1 MGFSL
6 ANNGKPHCFLL
17 CIFYKPKTK
26 KRMSE
31 SIKSDVQPQEL
42 NITSTP
48 DEAVNAATTE
58 FTEQNSINEETPQMP
73 TENAAS
79 ETEVAKPASRQEII
93 ERLQA
98 IAESDDA
105 LNSKAETEAL
115 KVQFYRMRTA
125 EIEAALKEHVA
136 QGGEEALFI
145 PQPDELEEAFKRS
158 LSIIKAKRN
167 AWLEAQEKEMQ
178 ENLAKKQQLLEQL
191 QALVEKAAQG
201 TPEVNEF
208 RALQAAWKEIK
219 NVPQS
224 EVAALW
230 KQYQLLGEQ
239 FYDVLKINH
248 EFREYDFKK
257 NLEIKTMLC
266 QQAEALAQESDVIA
280 AFRQL
285 QQLHNEFREAGPVA
299 PDLREEVWNRFKA
312 ASTVINRRHQEHFEA
327 KKEKEQENLDKKT
340 AICEQ
345 IEQMDF
351 AALTTYQA
359 WNTATQQ
366 VLDLQA
372 AWKEIGFAPQ
382 KMNIKIF
389 ERFRAA
395 CDHFFVQKSEFFK
408 EAKSTLA
415 KNLERKKALCE
426 QAEALKDSEE
436 WKATA
441 DKLAKLQKEWKEIGA
456 VAQKYSEALWKRF
469 VSACDYFFERRNA
482 ATSSQRNTEQENLK
496 LKRAVIEKIK
506 AIDPTLPAGEQT
518 RQLQAL
524 AQEWNSIG
532 FVPFREKDKLYKE
545 YREAT
550 NALYD
555 RLHTSANERKLANF
569 RSNIGK
575 NGNSL
580 QRERDHLI
588 RQYEAMKSEIA
599 TYENNLGFLS
609 ASNKKG
615 ASLVDVMRQKVE
627 KLKQDAQVILEK
639 IHLIEDEMEKEAK

>member
-1 MGFSL
+1 
-6 ANNGKPHCFLL
+6 
-17 CIFYKPKTK
+17 
-26 KRMSE
+26 MSE

-42 NITSTP
+42 NIASTP

-73 TENAAS
+73 TEDATS

-105 LNSKAETEAL
+105 LNSKGEVEAL

-145 PQPDELEEAFKRS
+145 PEPDELEEAFKQN
-158 LSIIKAKRN
+158 LGTIKAKRN

-178 ENLAKKQQLLEQL
+178 ENLEKKQQLLEQL

-219 NVPQS
+219 NIPQGQ
-224 EVAALW
+224 VATLW

-239 FYDVLKINH
+239 FYDVLKINS

-257 NLEIKTMLC
+257 NLETKTMLC
-266 QQAEALAQESDVIA
+266 AQAEALAEEADVIT

-285 QQLHNEFREAGPVA
+285 QQLHNEFRETGPVA

-312 ASTVINRRHQEHFEA
+312 ASTIVNRRHQEHFEA
-327 KKEKEQENLDKKT
+327 KKEKEQANLDKKT

-345 IEQMDF
+345 IEQMDYT
-351 AALTTYQA
+351 ALTTYQA
-359 WNTATQQ
+359 WNAATQQ
-366 VLDLQA
+366 ILDLQA

-426 QAEALKDSEE
+426 QAEALKESED

-441 DKLAKLQKEWKEIGA
+441 DKLTKLQKEWKETGA

-469 VSACDYFFERRNA
+469 VTACDYFFERRNA
-482 ATSSQRNTEQENLK
+482 ATSSHRNAEQENLK

-506 AIDPTLPAGEQT
+506 AIDTTLPAGEQT
-518 RQLQAL
+518 KQLQAL
-524 AQEWNSIG
+524 TQEWNSVG
-532 FVPFREKDKLYKE
+532 FVPFKEKDKLYKE

-569 RSNIGK
+569 RNNMGK
-575 NGNSL
+575 NGNNL

-599 TYENNLGFLS
+599 TYENNIGFLS
-609 ASNKKG
+609 VSNKKG

-627 KLKQDAQVILEK
+627 KLKQDAKVILEK
-639 IHLIEDEMEKEAK
+639 IHLVEDEIEKEAK

>member
-1 MGFSL
+1 
-6 ANNGKPHCFLL
+6 
-17 CIFYKPKTK
+17 
-26 KRMSE
+26 MSE

-42 NITSTP
+42 NIASTP

-58 FTEQNSINEETPQMP
+58 FTEQNSINEETPQVP
-73 TENAAS
+73 TEDATS

-125 EIEAALKEHVA
+125 EIEAALKAHVA
-136 QGGEEALFI
+136 EGGEEALFI
-145 PQPDELEEAFKRS
+145 PQPNELEEAFKQS

-167 AWLEAQEKEMQ
+167 AWLAAQEKEMQ
-178 ENLAKKQQLLEQL
+178 ENLEKKLQLLEQL
-191 QALVEKAAQG
+191 QSLVEKAAQG

-224 EVAALW
+224 QVAALW

-257 NLEIKTMLC
+257 NLETKTMLC
-266 QQAEALAQESDVIA
+266 TQAEALAQEEDVIA

-285 QQLHNEFREAGPVA
+285 QQLHNEFRETGPVA
-299 PDLREEVWNRFKA
+299 PDLREEVWTRFKA
-312 ASTVINRRHQEHFEA
+312 ASTIVNRRHQEHFEA
-327 KKEKEQENLDKKT
+327 KKEKEQENLDRKT

-345 IEQMDF
+345 IEQMDYT
-351 AALTTYQA
+351 ALSTYQA

-366 VLDLQA
+366 VLELQA
-372 AWKEIGFAPQ
+372 KWKEIGFAPQ

-395 CDHFFVQKSEFFK
+395 CDHFFVQKSDFFK

-415 KNLERKKALCE
+415 KNLEHKKALCE
-426 QAEALKDSEE
+426 QAEALKESED

-441 DKLAKLQKEWKEIGA
+441 DKLTKLQKEWKETGA
-456 VAQKYSEALWKRF
+456 VAQKYSEPLWKRF
-469 VSACDYFFERRNA
+469 VTACDHFFERRNA
-482 ATSSQRNTEQENLK
+482 ATSSQRSVEQENLK

-506 AIDPTLPAGEQT
+506 AIDTTLPAGEQT
-518 RQLQAL
+518 KQLQAF

-532 FVPFREKDKLYKE
+532 FVPFKEKDKLYKE

-550 NALYD
+550 NAIYD
-555 RLHTSANERKLANF
+555 KLHTSANERKLANF
-569 RSNIGK
+569 RNNMGK
-575 NGNSL
+575 GGNSL

-599 TYENNLGFLS
+599 TYENNIGFLS
-609 ASNKKG
+609 VSNKKG

-639 IHLIEDEMEKEAK
+639 IHLVEDEIEKEAK

>member
-1 MGFSL
+1 
-6 ANNGKPHCFLL
+6 
-17 CIFYKPKTK
+17 
-26 KRMSE
+26 MSE
-31 SIKSDVQPQEL
+31 SIKSNVQPQEL
-42 NITSTP
+42 NIASTP

-58 FTEQNSINEETPQMP
+58 FTQQNSINEETPQ
-73 TENAAS
+73 TEDAVNESEAARP
-79 ETEVAKPASRQEII
+79 VSRQEII

-136 QGGEEALFI
+136 QGGEEALFV
-145 PQPDELEEAFKRS
+145 PQPDELEETFKQHMNQ
-158 LSIIKAKRN
+158 IKAKRN
-167 AWLEAQEKEMQ
+167 AWLAAQEKEMQ
-178 ENLAKKQQLLEQL
+178 DNLEKKQQLLQQL

-208 RALQAAWKEIK
+208 RALQASWKEIK

-224 EVAALW
+224 QVAPLW
-230 KQYQLLGEQ
+230 KQYQLLVEQ
-239 FYDVLKINH
+239 FYDVLKINS

-257 NLEIKTMLC
+257 NLETKTMLC
-266 QQAEALAQESDVIA
+266 AQAEALAEDTDVIG

-285 QQLHNEFREAGPVA
+285 QQLHNEFRETGPVA

-312 ASTVINRRHQEHFEA
+312 ASTIVNRRHQEHFEA

-359 WNTATQQ
+359 WNNATQQ
-366 VLDLQA
+366 ILDLQA

-382 KMNIKIF
+382 KMNLKIF

-415 KNLERKKALCE
+415 KNLERKKELCE
-426 QAEALKDSEE
+426 QAEALKESED

-456 VAQKYSEALWKRF
+456 VAQKHSEALWKRF

-482 ATSSQRNTEQENLK
+482 TK
-496 LKRAVIEKIK
+496 IGRAHV
-506 AIDPTLPAGEQT
+506 
-518 RQLQAL
+518 
-524 AQEWNSIG
+524 
-532 FVPFREKDKLYKE
+532 
-545 YREAT
+545 
-550 NALYD
+550 
-555 RLHTSANERKLANF
+555 
-569 RSNIGK
+569 
-575 NGNSL
+575 
-580 QRERDHLI
+580 
-588 RQYEAMKSEIA
+588 
-599 TYENNLGFLS
+599 
-609 ASNKKG
+609 
-615 ASLVDVMRQKVE
+615 
-627 KLKQDAQVILEK
+627 
-639 IHLIEDEMEKEAK
+639 